1 MIPKKES
8 DKPYKN
14 NIVGKEAKIQ
24 TKDKMFEGTIILETK
39 NMIQIK
45 TAQGRKKIIKK
56 NAEITING
64 IKIKGEKISKR
75 TEDRIKAR

>member
-14 NIVGKEAKIQ
+14 NIVGKQVKIQ
-24 TKDKMFEGTIILETK
+24 TKDKMFEGKIILETK
-39 NMIQIK
+39 NMIQIE
-45 TAQGRKKIIKK
+45 TAEGKKKIIKK
-56 NAEITING
+56 KAVITINN
-64 IKIKGEKISKR
+64 IQIKGEKITKR

>member
-8 DKPYKN
+8 DKAYKN

-24 TKDKMFEGTIILETK
+24 TKDKMFEGKIILETK
-39 NMIQIK
+39 NMIQLK
-45 TAQGRKKIIKK
+45 TAQGKKTIIKK
-56 NAEITING
+56 NAVITING
-64 IKIKGEKISKR
+64 MKIKGEKITKR

>member
-24 TKDKMFEGTIILETK
+24 TNNQMFEGKIILETK
-39 NMIQIK
+39 NIIK
-45 TAQGRKKIIKK
+45 IETSKGKKTIIKK
-56 NAEITING
+56 NAVIIING
-64 IKIKGEKISKR
+64 IKIKGEKITKR

>member
-8 DKPYKN
+8 DKAYKN
-14 NIVGKEAKIQ
+14 NIVGKEAKIEI
-24 TKDKMFEGTIILETK
+24 KDKVFEGKIILETK

-45 TAQGRKKIIKK
+45 TAKGKKKIIKK
-56 NAEITING
+56 NAVITINN
-64 IKIKGEKISKR
+64 IRIKGEKITKR